1 MRCLCNLATSS
12 TKEHAVSFATV
23 PHEVPTTV
31 PHEVPTTVP
40 HEVPTKAIGSI
51 SHKTNDL
58 TDKAGQNFA
67 EQTNFFLSDHTR
79 EITDRWHCIDLHS
92 SLMQPVLMGTLVI
105 VMITS

>member
-12 TKEHAVSFATV
+12 TKSKLRMVSFA
-23 PHEVPTTV
+23 
-31 PHEVPTTVP
+31 TVP

-92 SLMQPVLMGTLVI
+92 SLMQLVLMGTLVI